1 MRNFAASELP
11 GIVLAPPKKSP
22 PDKSP
27 PRALRRPLLP
37 QEPLVAR
44 TPAKASGYDAFTYF
58 GDAGAIFLTGTT
70 EEAGWVGQGG
80 VVLATPDDAL
90 RIALDVALGPR
101 ARMATPP
108 AGS

>member
-1 MRNFAASELP
+1 MRGYDEQDLHAEARLADDNSEESVRGSLEIRSIADED
-11 GIVLAPPKKSP
+11 GT
-22 PDKSP
+22 
-27 PRALRRPLLP
+27 PR
-37 QEPLVAR
+37 
-44 TPAKASGYDAFTYF
+44 YDAFTYF
-58 GDAGAIFLTGTT
+58 GDAGALFLTGTT